1 MARPTPTYTPVRNY
15 AIGFSLSLLLLFSDI
30 NYGTFAP
37 LRGFLNASTLYA
49 QMFARGIFENLS
61 MTLTSI
67 QKNKS
72 LLEENKE
79 LRDQILQIRT
89 MDFISRK
96 NNENN
101 IQIINFHKD
110 LIRSLENDDLDIYK
124 IASIDLR
131 NYLCCSTHRIYLKNT
146 NDIPLDSNLPVF
158 AGGSFIGQTKGT
170 YLNIIEVILFSD
182 TSHVLPIK
190 SNFFYCDAKGK
201 GKPML
206 ISCKL
211 NQNSENF
218 KNEIGDIIYTSGLG
232 GIFLKDIE
240 IGFISSINAFSINEV
255 EVLITL
261 KANPLEE
268 TFYGIMSKEADE
280 I

>member
-1 MARPTPTYTPVRNY
+1 
-15 AIGFSLSLLLLFSDI
+15 LLLLFSDI
-30 NYGTFAP
+30 NYGTFTP
-37 LRGFLNASTLYA
+37 LRGFLHASTLYA
-49 QMFARGIFENLS
+49 QMISKGVFENIS

-72 LLEENKE
+72 LIQENKE

-89 MDFISRK
+89 KDFVNRK

-101 IQIINFHKD
+101 TQIINFQND
-110 LIRSLENDDLDIYK
+110 LTRSLKNDDPYIYK

-131 NYLCCSTHRIYLKNT
+131 NYLCCSTHRIFLKNT
-146 NDIPLDSNLPVF
+146 NDVSLDSNLPVF

-190 SNFFYCDAKGK
+190 SNFFYCDARGK

-206 ISCKL
+206 ISCRL
-211 NQNSENF
+211 NQNNKNF
-218 KNEIGDIIYTSGLG
+218 KNQIGDIIYTSGLG
-232 GIFLKDIE
+232 GIFLKDME
-240 IGFISSINAFSINEV
+240 IGFISSINSFSINEV

-268 TFYGIMSKEADE
+268 TLYGIMSKEADE

>member
-1 MARPTPTYTPVRNY
+1 MARSTPSYTPVRNY

-37 LRGFLNASTLYA
+37 LRGFLHASTLFA
-49 QMFARGIFENLS
+49 QMISKGVFENIS

-79 LRDQILQIRT
+79 LREQILQIRT
-89 MDFISRK
+89 KDFISRK

-110 LIRSLENDDLDIYK
+110 SIRLLENDDLDIYK

-146 NDIPLDSNLPVF
+146 NDIPLDGNLPVF

-240 IGFISSINAFSINEV
+240 IGFISSINAFSLNEV

>member
-89 MDFISRK
+89 KDFISRK

-131 NYLCCSTHRIYLKNT
+131 NYLCCSTHRIFLKNA
-146 NDIPLDSNLPVF
+146 NDVRLDSNLPVF

-190 SNFFYCDAKGK
+190 SNFFYCDARGK

-206 ISCKL
+206 ISCRL
-211 NQNSENF
+211 NQNNEDF
-218 KNEIGDIIYTSGLG
+218 KNQIGDIIYTSGLG
-232 GIFLKDIE
+232 GIFLKDME
-240 IGFISSINAFSINEV
+240 IGFISSINSFSINEV

-268 TFYGIMSKEADE
+268 TLYGIMSKEADE

>member
-131 NYLCCSTHRIYLKNT
+131 NYLCCSTHRIYLNT

-211 NQNSENF
+211 NQNNENF
-218 KNEIGDIIYTSGLG
+218 KNKIGDIIYTSGLG
-232 GIFLKDIE
+232 GIFLKDME

-261 KANPLEE
+261 TANPLEE

>member
-72 LLEENKE
+72 LLAENKE
-79 LRDQILQIRT
+79 LREQILQIRT
-89 MDFISRK
+89 KDFINRK

>member
-1 MARPTPTYTPVRNY
+1 VARPTPSYTPVRNY
-15 AIGFSLSLLLLFSDI
+15 ALGFSLSLLLLFSDI

-37 LRGFLNASTLYA
+37 LRGFLHASTLYA
-49 QMFARGIFENLS
+49 QMISKGVFENIS

-79 LRDQILQIRT
+79 LREQILQIRT
-89 MDFISRK
+89 KDFISRK

-110 LIRSLENDDLDIYK
+110 SIRLLENDDLDIYK

-146 NDIPLDSNLPVF
+146 NDIPLDGNLPVF

-240 IGFISSINAFSINEV
+240 IGFISSINAFSLNEV

>member
-110 LIRSLENDDLDIYK
+110 LIRSLENDDIDIYK

-146 NDIPLDSNLPVF
+146 NDIPLDNNLPVF

-268 TFYGIMSKEADE
+268 TFYGIMNKEADE

>member
-1 MARPTPTYTPVRNY
+1 MARPTPTHTPVRNY

-30 NYGTFAP
+30 NYGMFAP
-37 LRGFLNASTLYA
+37 LRGFLHASTLYA
-49 QMFARGIFENLS
+49 QMISKGVFENIS

-67 QKNKS
+67 KKNKS
-72 LLEENKE
+72 LLKENKE

-89 MDFISRK
+89 KDFISRK

-240 IGFISSINAFSINEV
+240 IGFISSINAFSLNEV

>member
-61 MTLTSI
+61 MTFTSI

-89 MDFISRK
+89 KDFISRK

>member
-1 MARPTPTYTPVRNY
+1 MARPTPTHTPVRNY

-37 LRGFLNASTLYA
+37 LRGFLHASTLYA
-49 QMFARGIFENLS
+49 QMISKGVFENIS
-61 MTLTSI
+61 ITLTSI

-89 MDFISRK
+89 KDFISRK

-146 NDIPLDSNLPVF
+146 YDIPLDSNLPVF

-240 IGFISSINAFSINEV
+240 IGFISSINAFSLNEV

>member
-1 MARPTPTYTPVRNY
+1 MARPTPAYTPVRNY
-15 AIGFSLSLLLLFSDI
+15 AIGFSLSLILLFSDM

-37 LRGFLNASTLYA
+37 LRGFLHASTLYT
-49 QMFARGIFENLS
+49 QMISKSVFENIS

-89 MDFISRK
+89 KDFISRK

-158 AGGSFIGQTKGT
+158 AAGSFIGQTKGT

-261 KANPLEE
+261 TANPLEE

>member
-89 MDFISRK
+89 KDFISRK

-146 NDIPLDSNLPVF
+146 NEIPLDSNLPVF